1 MIRVYAYDKCS
12 TCRNALKW
20 LEGQGIKHEVLAI
33 KETPPSDADLS
44 AMLESKEGELK
55 KLFNTSGMDYR
66 AMDLK
71 DKIPTLSQAEAF
83 ALLQSNGML
92 VKRPFLIGDGHA
104 LLGFREKEW
113 VEAFGG

>member
-1 MIRVYAYDKCS
+1 MIRVYVYDKCS

-20 LEGQGIKHEVLAI
+20 LDERGIECEVLAI
-33 KETPPSDADLS
+33 KETPPSDADLK
-44 AMLESKEGELK
+44 AMLESKEGELR

-66 AMDLK
+66 SMGLK
-71 DKIPTLSQAEAF
+71 DKIPTLSETEAF

-104 LLGFREKEW
+104 LTGFREKEW
-113 VEAFGG
+113 VASFGE